1 MRIAILTTQ
10 CPFVIG
16 GAELHAESLE
26 RVLREAGHEA
36 EIVSMP
42 FKWYPSTTIL
52 DHMLAARSMDVSEF
66 NGVKIDLAICLK
78 FPAYLMRH
86 PNKVY
91 WILHQHRQSYDM
103 WDSGLSDLFDDEN
116 GGFVRDAI
124 RESDN
129 VELRGAKGVFANSA
143 NVAKRLLHYNNV
155 VAEPLYHPPPLADR
169 LTRGEFG
176 DYFYYPSRLSKAKRQ
191 DFVLRSLA
199 VAEKNVRVVFSGAPD
214 NPEYGDELKRL
225 ARELGVEDRV
235 EWRGFVSNEE
245 MIGLYAR
252 ARGVIFTPV
261 DEDLGYIA
269 LEAMLAGKP
278 LLTLS
283 DTGEPAALTR
293 DGTEGFVVSPEPAA
307 LADAMNRLA
316 NSKELAHDMG
326 DAAYRRYKGLDISWA
341 NVVAR
346 LTEKRTSPRS
356 APVVD
361 PRSEELSMRMNL
373 AGAKPSM
380 VIIDS
385 LKVEHVGPNDLKSS
399 LVRSDSS
406 RPSPAKIENLPPA
419 STNESDVAI
428 IDIPF
433 EDLGRRYEI
442 DALGHDSY
450 YKVHWPRYRASL
462 KTIARAAIKPKRILE
477 LGTSKPYAF
486 TALLKENYPDAEFCV
501 VQENPAGGN
510 WRDKIKGQGE
520 RVPDI
525 NLSVYGLNLETDR
538 LPFADNE
545 FDLVVAM
552 EILEHFA
559 IDPSFVFREANRVL
573 RDGGVFLATTP
584 NLVSLQALGR
594 GLNGVSPYSFGV
606 FVPANGAYGRHNRE
620 YTPREVESLG
630 RYGGFETL
638 LVHTEDIYHQD
649 EVPSSLVDYMSRE
662 SFPLDLRGQNIFY
675 LGRKNLGATPAPFPE
690 NLFEIDPAIFSGKLE
705 LRPKPGLDDIE
716 TVRMT
721 NESPL
726 VWRAEGCGRV
736 RLTVDKIAQNGQVSF
751 DALQFELP
759 GDMAPGDVGEIFLKV
774 IRGVGLDGC
783 WHEIGLFID
792 GVGPFK
798 GAGRTR
804 TLRLF
809 AEGLELAPQSGLG
822 FDAA

>member
-16 GAELHAESLE
+16 GAELHAKSLE

-52 DHMLAARSMDVSEF
+52 DHMLAARSLDVSEF

-103 WDSGLSDLFDDEN
+103 WDSGHSDLFDDEN
-116 GGFVRDAI
+116 GAFVRDAV

-129 VELRGAKGVFANSA
+129 VELRGAKTVFANSA

-155 VAEPLYHPPPLADR
+155 VAEPLYHPPPLAER

-176 DYFYYPSRLSKAKRQ
+176 DYFYYPSRLSKSKRQ
-191 DFVLRSLA
+191 DLVLRALA
-199 VAEKNVRVVFSGAPD
+199 LADKNVRVVFSGAPD
-214 NPEYGDELKRL
+214 NPEYGEELKRL
-225 ARELGVEDRV
+225 AQELGVGGRV
-235 EWRGFVSNEE
+235 EWKGFVGEEE
-245 MIGLYAR
+245 MIGLYAG
-252 ARGVIFTPV
+252 ARGVVFTPI

-269 LEAMLAGKP
+269 LESMLAGKP
-278 LLTLS
+278 LLTLT

-293 DGTEGFVVSPEPAA
+293 DAVEGFVVAPEPAA
-307 LADAMNRLA
+307 LAEAMNRLA
-316 NSKELAHDMG
+316 KSRELARDMG
-326 DAAYRRYKGLDISWA
+326 EAAHRRYKSLDISWA

-346 LTEKRTSPRS
+346 LTEERTSPRP

-361 PRSEELSMRMNL
+361 PRGEELSMRMNL
-373 AGAKPSM
+373 AGAKA
-380 VIIDS
+380 S
-385 LKVEHVGPNDLKSS
+385 LIVVESPRTERAEPADLTSGEVKFEA
-399 LVRSDSS
+399 L
-406 RPSPAKIENLPPA
+406 RPGSAQIESAALASEEAPAI
-419 STNESDVAI
+419 V
-428 IDIPF
+428 DISF
-433 EDLGRRYEI
+433 EDLGRAYEI
-442 DALGHDSY
+442 DALGHEDY
-450 YKVHWPRYRASL
+450 YKTHWPRYRASL
-462 KTIARAAIKPKRILE
+462 KAIARSAIQPKRILE

-486 TALLKENYPDAEFCV
+486 TALLKENYPDAEFHV
-501 VQENPAGGN
+501 VQENPAGVS
-510 WRDKIKGQGE
+510 WRDKIKGLGE
-520 RVPDI
+520 GVLDI
-525 NLSVYGLNLETDR
+525 DLCVRGLNLETDR
-538 LPFADNE
+538 LPFAEDE

-559 IDPSFVFREANRVL
+559 IDPSFMFKEANRVL

-584 NLVSLQALGR
+584 NLVSLQAIGR
-594 GLNGVSPYSFGV
+594 GLNGASPYSFGV
-606 FVPANGAYGRHNRE
+606 YVPTNGAYGRHNRE

-638 LVHTEDIYHQD
+638 FVHTEDIYHQD
-649 EVPSSLVDYMSRE
+649 AAPSSLVDYMSRE

-675 LGRKNLGATPAPFPE
+675 LGRKNPGVAPAPFPE
-690 NLFEIDPAIFSGKLE
+690 NLFAIDPAIFSGKLE
-705 LRPKPGLDDIE
+705 LHPELGSSDAARIR
-716 TVRMT
+716 VT

-726 VWRAEGCGRV
+726 VWRAEGPGRV
-736 RLTVDKIAQNGQVSF
+736 RLSVDTIAQDGRVSF
-751 DALQFELP
+751 DAQRFELP
-759 GDMAPGDVGEIFLKV
+759 RDIPPGGVGEIPIKIV
-774 IRGVGLDGC
+774 RGVGLDGC
-783 WHEIGLFID
+783 WREIGLFID

-798 GAGRTR
+798 GAGRAR

-809 AEGLELAPQSGLG
+809 AEGLELAPPNGLG

>member
-16 GAELHAESLE
+16 GAELHAKSLE

-52 DHMLAARSMDVSEF
+52 DHMLAARSLDVSEF

-86 PNKVY
+86 PNKVH
-91 WILHQHRQSYDM
+91 WILHQHRQSYDL
-103 WDSGLSDLFDDEN
+103 WDSGHSDLFDDEN
-116 GGFVRDAI
+116 GKFVRDAV

-129 VELRGAKGVFANSA
+129 VELRGARRVFANSA

-155 VAEPLYHPPPLADR
+155 VAEPLYHPPPLANR

-191 DFVLRSLA
+191 DFVLRALA
-199 VAEKNVRVVFSGAPD
+199 LADKKVRVVFSGAPD
-214 NPEYGDELKRL
+214 NPEYGEELKRL

-235 EWRGFVSNEE
+235 EWKGFVGDED
-245 MIGLYAR
+245 MIRLYAR
-252 ARGVIFTPV
+252 ARSVVFTPI

-269 LEAMLAGKP
+269 LEAMLSGKP

-293 DGTEGFVVSPEPAA
+293 DGIEGFVVPPEPLA

-316 NSKELAHDMG
+316 KSKELARDMG
-326 DAAYRRYKGLDISWA
+326 EAAYRRYKGLNISWA
-341 NVVAR
+341 NVVAK
-346 LTEKRTSPRS
+346 LTEEVISPRP
-356 APVVD
+356 ALVVD
-361 PRSEELSMRMNL
+361 PRDEELAMRMNL
-373 AGAKPSM
+373 AGARA
-380 VIIDS
+380 
-385 LKVEHVGPNDLKSS
+385 S
-399 LVRSDSS
+399 LVMIDGFQVKPADSDDLTSSEVKSDGS
-406 RPSPAKIENLPPA
+406 RPSPAKIETAPPA
-419 STNESDVAI
+419 NEDVAAI
-428 IDIPF
+428 VDISF

-442 DALGHDSY
+442 DALGHEDY
-450 YKVHWPRYRASL
+450 YKIHWPRYRASL
-462 KTIARAAIKPKRILE
+462 KAIARSAIKPKRILE

-501 VQENPAGGN
+501 VQENPAGVN
-510 WRDKIKGQGE
+510 WRDKIKGLGE
-520 RVPDI
+520 GVSDI
-525 NLSVYGLNLETDR
+525 DLSVRGLNLETDR
-538 LPFADNE
+538 LPFADDE
-545 FDLVVAM
+545 FDLIVAM

-584 NLVSLQALGR
+584 NLVSLQAIGR
-594 GLNGVSPYSFGV
+594 GLNGASPYSFGV
-606 FVPANGAYGRHNRE
+606 YVPTNGAYGRHNRE

-638 LVHTEDIYHQD
+638 LVHTEDIYSQD
-649 EVPSSLVDYMSRE
+649 EAPSSLVDYMSRE
-662 SFPLDLRGQNIFY
+662 SLPLDLRGQNIFY
-675 LGRKNLGATPAPFPE
+675 LGRKNPGVAPAPFPE
-690 NLFEIDPAIFSGKLE
+690 NLFAIDPAIFSGKLE
-705 LRPKPGLDDIE
+705 LHPELGSDDVATIR
-716 TVRMT
+716 VT
-721 NESPL
+721 NESSL
-726 VWRAEGCGRV
+726 VWRAEGPGRV
-736 RLTVDKIAQNGQVSF
+736 RLTVDIIAQNGQVFF
-751 DALQFELP
+751 DALRFELP
-759 GDMAPGDVGEIFLKV
+759 RDIPPGGVGEIPLRI
-774 IRGVGLDGC
+774 IRGVGLNGC
-783 WHEIGLFID
+783 WREIGLFID

-798 GAGRTR
+798 GAGRAR

-809 AEGLELAPQSGLG
+809 AEGLELAPRNGLG